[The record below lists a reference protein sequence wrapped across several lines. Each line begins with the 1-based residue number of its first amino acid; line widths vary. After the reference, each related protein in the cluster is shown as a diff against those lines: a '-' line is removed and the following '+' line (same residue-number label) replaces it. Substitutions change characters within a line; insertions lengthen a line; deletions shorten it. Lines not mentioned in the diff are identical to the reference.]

1 MIRRIFTF
9 VLLLTAINVVSLPA
23 FAARGEDD
31 DEGPKDARVMGY
43 EKDYKPA
50 TSNIMLVI
58 LVWVV
63 VVGAGVGV
71 MFKNAKRTHLD

>member
-23 FAARGEDD
+23 LASKGEE
-31 DEGPKDARVMGY
+31 DEGPINARLMGY
-43 EKDYKPA
+43 DKSYEPA
-50 TSNIMLVI
+50 KANVMVVIM
-58 LVWVV
+58 VWLALA
-63 VVGAGVGV
+63 GAGVAV